1 MTLEF
6 FRNFSRIL
14 LLSALL
20 TKFRPENSKYQITLN
35 HFAAICFCYFLTSTI
50 GILSFGVDVSGILQ
64 KVAGFAPNVKREVLR
79 YENFVVIIPV

>member
-35 HFAAICFCYFLTSTI
+35 HFAAICLCYFLTSTI

-64 KVAGFAPNVKREVLR
+64 KVAGFA
-79 YENFVVIIPV
+79 